1 MRFKRKNLFTVHEDH
16 PKEAVFRNRQK
27 CIKTV
32 FEKMNFRNLTWGQMG
47 KVQPPQK
54 DIYSDLSV
62 YNSLHILEHH
72 PKEDVCQNRKNSIR
86 QFLRK

>member
-1 MRFKRKNLFTVHEDH
+1 MY
-16 PKEAVFRNRQK
+16 Q
-27 CIKTV
+27 TV

-62 YNSLHILEHH
+62 YTSLQSLNTI
-72 PKEDVCQNRKNSIR
+72 
-86 QFLRK
+86 LRKLYAKIDKLPSGRF

>member
-1 MRFKRKNLFTVHEDH
+1 M
-16 PKEAVFRNRQK
+16 QK
-27 CIKTV
+27 YKKMYQTV

-62 YNSLHILEHH
+62 YNSLHNPEHH
-72 PKEDVCQNRKNSIR
+72 PKEAVC
-86 QFLRK
+86 